1 MKLEIGNKKLMGRN
15 LISYFSLLCA
25 SLVLVSCAQP
35 AQVTPAVAPTPAQV
49 NAAEAQTHLDEAK
62 TALRAGDL
70 AKAQTEAKAATTA
83 NPQSSDAFYVL
94 GNVYNQQ
101 AIGLADEGQ
110 RQDVFTKALEAYQK
124 AISLNPK
131 NDAALVNL
139 GTVYYQNGQFD
150 EALKNVQ
157 AGLAINPNDA
167 TTQYILG
174 TIYLQQD
181 PATKPGVVDSARAA
195 FEKAI
200 QLDPKMAVAYT
211 GLATVLLFKND
222 YTNAKV
228 NAQKA
233 VDLASGSKDPYVY
246 WALAQAQCQSN
257 DFVNGAKTIALINSL
272 NPQDARFKTQVQ
284 TLAARCK

>member
-1 MKLEIGNKKLMGRN
+1 MMKKNI
-15 LISYFSLLCA
+15 A
-25 SLVLVSCAQP
+25 SALVSGLVVLFLAACA
-35 AQVTPAVAPTPAQV
+35 APAQV
-49 NAAEAQTHLDEAK
+49 NTTEAQARLDAAK
-62 TALRAGDL
+62 AALKAGDL
-70 AKAQTEAKAATTA
+70 AKAQTEANAATIA
-83 NPQSSDAFYVL
+83 NPQSSEAFYVL

-101 AIGLADEGQ
+101 ANALGDEGQ

-167 TTQYILG
+167 TSQYILG
-174 TIYLQQD
+174 AIYLQQD
-181 PATKPGVVDSARAA
+181 PTTKPGAVDSARTA
-195 FEKAI
+195 FETAI
-200 QLDPKMAVAYT
+200 RLEPKMAVAYT

-222 YTNAKV
+222 YTNAKI
-228 NAQKA
+228 NAQKG
-233 VDLASGSKDPYVY
+233 VDLAPGSKDPYVY

-257 DFVNGAKTIALINSL
+257 DFAGGAKTIALINSL